1 MQKLEKQPRRCESSQ
16 NVNIPGNL
24 YRDIIL
30 CFLTR
35 PSVNNLKD
43 NKLRT
48 TEQPLHFGSDGY
60 ALITGCDSVSQSL
73 TQSGKVGSLVWKK
86 ERNASFWCELMSFK
100 QSFSSLNG
108 GKTASCETK
117 APDRLEPNLC
127 IAESGLWR
135 RIKHNSKSQM
145 RFGLQTVPLFK
156 YILGFEFCYFYL
168 TLSCFSVQLTAQ
180 MQILTQAASSEVVAH
195 LMLHIWSI

>member
-1 MQKLEKQPRRCESSQ
+1 
-16 NVNIPGNL
+16 
-24 YRDIIL
+24 
-30 CFLTR
+30 
-35 PSVNNLKD
+35 
-43 NKLRT
+43 
-48 TEQPLHFGSDGY
+48 
-60 ALITGCDSVSQSL
+60 
-73 TQSGKVGSLVWKK
+73 
-86 ERNASFWCELMSFK
+86 MSFK

-135 RIKHNSKSQM
+135 TIKHNSKSQM

-156 YILGFEFCYFYL
+156 YFLSLKFCDFYL

-180 MQILTQAASSEVVAH
+180 MQILTQATSSEALAHPYATYMIHIDSFAFDILSVKGITFMRVVT
-195 LMLHIWSI
+195 LCGPSNGLWLIL